1 MSGQPYKT
9 ALDITN
15 ARNSYLSNL
24 KLQIEL
30 DDKNYQA
37 NKLYKRTGQLPVEM
51 TDYRSVTEKLA
62 DVQRLKIDL
71 NSKLLAIT
79 DGQQAQSIT
88 TQLNAEQLLFL
99 SQNFG
104 PISEQMKKI
113 YSVGV
118 LAPIFINYLQRYMER
133 FQLTQGVELGLQQ
146 SSANNIIANQQTII
160 NTMARRTDID
170 NIIGLINSLGA
181 TIGARYMDTISNL
194 REIKDLINVI
204 PNIFSQI
211 SQENNAIQQS
221 QMRQILNN
229 IVSDLPNHEDLN
241 RYFDL
246 LSEDIKNNNKEGIY
260 DVLTRLNGITQMGQD
275 TKENIEILKQLIN
288 EYKPVKSDNKNIHP
302 GKDVP
307 IHPGKDVPI
316 QPDVL
321 DKRDLTAE
329 EEDEIRNVMAE
340 YPNKTREEL
349 LRDFNEIW
357 DDLGDTIKTR
367 YKSKTEYAQV
377 VIGKR
382 YTKNLSKIDLLNL
395 IQDLYTILL
404 FGVIDY
410 SGKKYYTL
418 PESGKQIPEPD
429 FKPIPIPQEGK
440 GMMRGKGIV
449 KIKIS
454 RKHPSQVLDTDI
466 DYSLGIIK
474 APKFVPIGKHLIN
487 KHRLDDNIVAIKR
500 QAGSVIP
507 SLPSQRVSNNV
518 AEVLRKILGGKAP
531 TYDDFNELNND
542 DKLILDKIA
551 KETQIKDRI
560 QLPKPIKAEQDKDSN
575 QFEILKGEILAGND
589 NPDIVKKFKTIIL
602 KLSHQNLLPKGQAK
616 ELLMDLINLGH

>member
-79 DGQQAQSIT
+79 DGQQAQAIT
-88 TQLNAEQLLFL
+88 TQLNAEQLIFL

-104 PISEQMKKI
+104 PISEQMKKL

-170 NIIGLINSLGA
+170 NIIGLINRLGG

-260 DVLTRLNGITQMGQD
+260 EVLTRLNGITQMGQD

-288 EYKPVKSDNKNIHP
+288 EYKPVKSDKP
-302 GKDVP
+302 EKDKQ
-307 IHPGKDVPI
+307 PGKDVPI
-316 QPDVL
+316 QPEEL
-321 DKRDLTAE
+321 KTRNYLTPE
-329 EEDEIRNVMAE
+329 EEDNIRNVMLE
-340 YPNKTREEL
+340 YLNETREEL

-357 DDLGDTIKTR
+357 DSLGDAIKSM
-367 YKSKTEYAQV
+367 YKSKTEYAQA
-377 VIGKR
+377 VIKKR
-382 YTKNLSKIDLLNL
+382 YTKNLSKIDLLDL
-395 IQDLYTILL
+395 IQDLQTMLL
-404 FGVIDY
+404 YGVSDD

-429 FKPIPIPQEGK
+429 FKPISIPIPQQGK
-440 GMMRGKGIV
+440 GMRGKGIV

-551 KETQIKDRI
+551 KETQIKDRL
-560 QLPKPIKAEQDKDSN
+560 QLPKPNKDEQDKDGN

>member
-71 NSKLLAIT
+71 NSKLLSIT
-79 DGQQAQSIT
+79 DGQQAQAIT
-88 TQLNAEQLLFL
+88 TQLNAEQLIFL

-104 PISEQMKKI
+104 PISEQMKKL

-170 NIIGLINSLGA
+170 NIIGLINRLGG

-194 REIKDLINVI
+194 REIQNIIETI

-241 RYFDL
+241 RSFDL

-260 DVLTRLNGITQMGQD
+260 DVLTRLNEITQMGQD
-275 TKENIEILKQLIN
+275 TKENIEILKQLI
-288 EYKPVKSDNKNIHP
+288 EQYKPVKSDKP
-302 GKDVP
+302 EKDKQP
-307 IHPGKDVPI
+307 KKDVPI
-316 QPDVL
+316 QPEEL
-321 DKRDLTAE
+321 KIRNYLTPE
-329 EEDEIRNVMAE
+329 EEDNIRNIMLE
-340 YPNKTREEL
+340 YLNETREEL
-349 LRDFNEIW
+349 LKNFNEIW
-357 DDLGDTIKTR
+357 DDLGDAIKSM
-367 YKSKTEYAQV
+367 YKSKTEYAQA
-377 VIGKR
+377 VINKR
-382 YTKNLSKIDLLNL
+382 YTKNLSKIDLLDL
-395 IQDLYTILL
+395 IQDLQTMLIY
-404 FGVIDY
+404 GVSDF
-410 SGKKYYTL
+410 SNKRYYRL

-429 FKPIPIPQEGK
+429 FKPISIPIPQQGK
-440 GMMRGKGIV
+440 GMRGKGIV

-466 DYSLGIIK
+466 DYSLGIVK

-518 AEVLRKILGGKAP
+518 AEVLRKLLSGKAP

-551 KETQIKDRI
+551 KETQIKDRL
-560 QLPKPIKAEQDKDSN
+560 QLPKPNKDEQDKDGN

-602 KLSHQNLLPKGQAK
+602 KLSHQNLLPKGQTK
-616 ELLMDLINLGH
+616 EILMDLINLGH

>member
-71 NSKLLAIT
+71 NSKLLSIT
-79 DGQQAQSIT
+79 DGQQAQAIT
-88 TQLNAEQLLFL
+88 TQLNAEQLIFL

-104 PISEQMKKI
+104 PISEQMKKL

-170 NIIGLINSLGA
+170 NIIGLINRLGG

-260 DVLTRLNGITQMGQD
+260 EVLSRLNGITQMGQD

-288 EYKPVKSDNKNIHP
+288 EYKPVKSDNKNIQP

-307 IHPGKDVPI
+307 K
-316 QPDVL
+316 QPEEL
-321 DKRDLTAE
+321 KTRNYLTAE

-340 YPNKTREEL
+340 YSNETQEKL
-349 LRDFNEIW
+349 LRDFNELW
-357 DDLGDTIKTR
+357 DSMGDAIKTM
-367 YKSKTEYAQV
+367 YKSKTAYAQA
-377 VIGKR
+377 VIRKR
-382 YTKNLSKIDLLNL
+382 YTKNLSKIDLLDL
-395 IQDLYTILL
+395 IQGLQTMLL
-404 FGVIDY
+404 FGVSDF
-410 SGKKYYTL
+410 SNNKYYTL

-429 FKPIPIPQEGK
+429 FKPIPQQGK
-440 GMMRGKGIV
+440 GMRGKGIV

-507 SLPSQRVSNNV
+507 SLPSQRVSNHVGNII
-518 AEVLRKILGGKAP
+518 RKILHGKTP
-531 TYDDFNELNND
+531 EYDDFNELTND

-551 KETQIKDRI
+551 KETQIKDRL
-560 QLPKPIKAEQDKDSN
+560 QLPKPNKDEQDKDGN

-589 NPDIVKKFKTIIL
+589 NPDTVKKFKTIIL
-602 KLSHQNLLPKGQAK
+602 K
-616 ELLMDLINLGH
+616 I